1 MPAAYKKWR
10 KIKLK
15 LSSALLGRPNDGT
28 AGGNTSK
35 SLTKWSEWMMN
46 LTEPEPETEV
56 EA

>member
-15 LSSALLGRPNDGT
+15 LSSALLGRPNDVGGLQT

-46 LTEPEPETEV
+46 LTE
-56 EA
+56 AKA

>member
-46 LTEPEPETEV
+46 LTEPEAEV